1 MVLAWDSKPSFQRTQ
16 GTAGSTWH
24 VALTV
29 SVHEAHVL
37 VLGVLLAEVRLAE
50 LALDTETPSE
60 AGVSAAQVQVG
71 MASGGGHPFCAMES
85 APADLLATC
94 AWPRFAAVRDLVD
107 QTLDPAGRGASF
119 PSMPTVICWHP

>member
-16 GTAGSTWH
+16 RTAGSTWH

-50 LALDTETPSE
+50 LALDTETLSE
-60 AGVSAAQVQVG
+60 AGVSAAHS
-71 MASGGGHPFCAMES
+71 SGDGFWDWEG
-85 APADLLATC
+85 
-94 AWPRFAAVRDLVD
+94 
-107 QTLDPAGRGASF
+107 TLS
-119 PSMPTVICWHP
+119 VL